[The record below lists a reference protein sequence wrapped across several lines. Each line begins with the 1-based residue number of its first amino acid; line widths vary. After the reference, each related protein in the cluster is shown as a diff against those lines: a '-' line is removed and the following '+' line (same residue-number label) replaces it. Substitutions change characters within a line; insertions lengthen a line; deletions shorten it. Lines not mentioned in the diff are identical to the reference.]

1 MSFPLHYPDEA
12 DRRFRADWRF
22 YAAFVSSTAAHL
34 VILGVCAGIY
44 LTVVDVT
51 PRPMIDA
58 ALKKPRVPKLEV
70 KPLKQQLSSINVD
83 QAQSKTSPSTQRFRA
98 GGPIEATP
106 IDQPLQSAS
115 LVPADGF
122 DPGSGVD
129 WGAQVDGISAS
140 AAAGDGNGGSGGV
153 GFFKVKDDVK
163 SVVFVVD
170 CSTSMRKAHASQ
182 WKTRFRRLQAELVHS
197 ISRMK
202 DDQKFFII
210 FFNDEAIP
218 MPARALQPA
227 VPRVKRHYLRWMARQ
242 RPNGQTDPRT
252 AMGIALRL
260 QPDAIYFLTDGVF
273 GFKIRQ
279 QLMKIR
285 QSRVAI
291 HTFAFG
297 NAKAEFSM
305 KAIAAANGGKYVF
318 VP

>member
-1 MSFPLHYPDEA
+1 MI
-12 DRRFRADWRF
+12 
-22 YAAFVSSTAAHL
+22 L
-34 VILGVCAGIY
+34 VVVAGIY
-44 LTVVDVT
+44 VGVADVS
-51 PRPMIDA
+51 PRPRIDG
-58 ALKKPRVPKLEV
+58 ALKEPRVPKLQRRQ
-70 KPLKQQLSSINVD
+70 LQKQLASIKVE
-83 QAQSKTSPSTQRFRA
+83 QANSKTSPGTRRFRSA
-98 GGPIEATP
+98 GPIEAAP
-106 IDQPLQSAS
+106 IDKPLHTVG
-115 LVPADGF
+115 LIPADGF
-122 DPGSGVD
+122 DPGSGAD

-140 AAAGDGNGGSGGV
+140 AAAGDGNGGNGSGGV

-242 RPNGQTDPRT
+242 RPNGQTDPRK

-297 NAKAEFSM
+297 NEKAEFSM